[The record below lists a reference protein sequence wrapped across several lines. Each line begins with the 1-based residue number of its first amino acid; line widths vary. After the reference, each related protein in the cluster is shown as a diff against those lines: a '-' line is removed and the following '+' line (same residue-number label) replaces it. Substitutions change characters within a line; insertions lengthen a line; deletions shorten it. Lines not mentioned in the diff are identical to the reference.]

1 MAMVSEYLDH
11 ILKSIM
17 EQKWSY
23 IKDSGDFLKEI
34 KRIGKIPE
42 GALLIT
48 VDVSELYPVYLMG
61 LA

>member
-1 MAMVSEYLDH
+1 
-11 ILKSIM
+11 M

-42 GALLIT
+42 GALLVT
-48 VDVSELYPVYLMG
+48 VDVSGLYPVYFMG

>member
-1 MAMVSEYLDH
+1 
-11 ILKSIM
+11 M
-17 EQKWSY
+17 EQKRSY

-42 GALLIT
+42 GAFLVT
-48 VDVSELYPVYLMG
+48 EDVSGLYPVYLMG

>member
-1 MAMVSEYLDH
+1 MVSEYLDH

-42 GALLIT
+42 GTVLVT
-48 VDVSELYPVYLMG
+48 VDVSGLYPVYLMG